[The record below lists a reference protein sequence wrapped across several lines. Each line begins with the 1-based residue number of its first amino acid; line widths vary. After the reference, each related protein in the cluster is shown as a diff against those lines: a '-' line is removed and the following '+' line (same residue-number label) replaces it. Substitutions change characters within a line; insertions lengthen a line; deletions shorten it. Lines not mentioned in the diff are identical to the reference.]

1 MSAELASKIGLN
13 TSYHRRAPYMPEW
26 SKQNLDEYF
35 DAVRKRDIA
44 KIVGMFIPNATLTDE
59 KDRAFQGAQIQQY
72 YNELPA
78 EGINSTIV
86 SFNGRD
92 SEVYV
97 AYTYSKPRSSDIV
110 RASARFFYDKGK
122 IKSLRLEIF

>member
-1 MSAELASKIGLN
+1 MSAL
-13 TSYHRRAPYMPEW
+13 PDMPEW

-35 DAVRKRDIA
+35 DAVRKRGIA
-44 KIVGMFIPNATLTDE
+44 KIVGLFIPNATLTDE
-59 KDRAFQGAQIQQY
+59 KDRIFQGAQIQQY
-72 YNELPA
+72 YDELPA

-97 AYTYSKPRSSDIV
+97 AYTYSKLGSSDIV

-122 IKSLRLEIF
+122 IKSLRLELF